1 MRWVFK
7 FFFLLC
13 PFFCMGL
20 SLFKT
25 LLSVQLCCG
34 SPLWG
39 KEGEGCRTG
48 SSDLHNSNFPA
59 SIRVWNLVPKS
70 VEGPQNTQR
79 IRIPWVSRVPTKLT
93 DISLSIKN
101 SEKNQ
106 VTATA
111 SKIQKKIKLQPHLF
125 IPKCIKETF
134 RLFGDEEFTARGE
147 LGAAHAGTRGS
158 ASRKIHGTDFLTQ
171 LGWSSTPALGCL
183 GLLFILFQINFLQ
196 ALN

>member
-1 MRWVFK
+1 MDLPCEGRR
-7 FFFLLC
+7 
-13 PFFCMGL
+13 
-20 SLFKT
+20 
-25 LLSVQLCCG
+25 
-34 SPLWG
+34 G
-39 KEGEGCRTG
+39 KVAEQVAQIC
-48 SSDLHNSNFPA
+48 
-59 SIRVWNLVPKS
+59 I
-70 VEGPQNTQR
+70 
-79 IRIPWVSRVPTKLT
+79 IRIFLPPSGYGTWCQSQWKVHRTPRESESPEFQGTLQNSR
-93 DISLSIKN
+93 ISLL
-101 SEKNQ
+101 
-106 VTATA
+106 AL
-111 SKIQKKIKLQPHLF
+111 KIQKKIKLQPQHQKFRKKIKLQPHLF